1 MNANNC
7 IGSLPICAVNTSKL
21 SVPLVPYKNEIPINK
36 IPEENAEDRINFIAA
51 SDDLRFAKSKLAA
64 AANGIVLISSPK

>member
-1 MNANNC
+1 M
-7 IGSLPICAVNTSKL
+7 
-21 SVPLVPYKNEIPINK
+21 
-36 IPEENAEDRINFIAA
+36 PEENADDKINFIAA